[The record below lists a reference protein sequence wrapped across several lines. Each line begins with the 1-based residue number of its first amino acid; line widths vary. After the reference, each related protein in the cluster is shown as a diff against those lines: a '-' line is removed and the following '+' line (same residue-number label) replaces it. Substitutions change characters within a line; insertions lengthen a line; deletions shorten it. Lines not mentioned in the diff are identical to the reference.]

1 LRLEV
6 YVLQATGAA
15 QIGSYGIKD
24 WALKLVG
31 DPIGGEFVGNRNPES
46 NVVKIHTPG
55 CFQPSVKTLKG
66 DFALDYFQDV
76 VPDLLWRRG
85 ITGRHVEKLST
96 DVEISIRSSKR
107 PLQKRSDK
115 LFAQ

>member
-6 YVLQATGAA
+6 YVLEAAGAA
-15 QIGSYGIKD
+15 QIGGKSIKNR
-24 WALKLVG
+24 ALKLVG
-31 DPIGGEFVGNRNPES
+31 DPIGGEFIGDRNPES
-46 NVVKIHTPG
+46 IVVKIHTPG
-55 CFQPSVKTLKG
+55 CFQPSVKALKG
-66 DFALDYFQDV
+66 DFTLDYFQDV

-115 LFAQ
+115 LFAR